1 MSEKICIIG
10 DGITALMLTKVL
22 LDLNIEIDLINQNIF
37 NKKKLATRILAIS
50 NNNFMFLKKQA
61 ILSNKINRLWKI
73 NKINIFN
80 FKSKSGPSS
89 LMHFQNKENNP
100 IFYTIKYNNFFLNLK
115 SKIKRNPLLK
125 IFDDKKIKNFL
136 SKQIKKNNYNL
147 IINCSSSNLISKKFF
162 FKKINKDYNAF
173 AFTTIIKH
181 KKISNHIASQ
191 FFTELGPMAF
201 LPISENYTSVIWSVK
216 LYNKKYK
223 NFFNNKIIKN
233 RIKELFPFK
242 SDKITFSLIN
252 KFNLNFLIPKE
263 YYKKNILAF
272 GDGLHK
278 IHPLAGQGL
287 NMGIRDIKILKSV
300 IEKRINLGLEI
311 NETVLADFASQIK
324 PYNFLFAKGIDFM
337 EKYFSINN
345 TNFNKYSEKI
355 FNYINKNSFI
365 KQIFVDFADRGIKPL

>member
-22 LDLNIEIDLINQNIF
+22 LDLNIEIDLINKNIF
-37 NKKKLATRILAIS
+37 NKTPPIARTLAVS
-50 NNNFMFLKKQA
+50 NNNFLFLKKES
-61 ILSNKINRLWKI
+61 ILSEKMDSLWKI

-80 FKSKSGPSS
+80 LKLKNSPDLLINFK
-89 LMHFQNKENNP
+89 NKENNP
-100 IFYTIKYNNFFLNLK
+100 MFYTIKYNNFFLKLK
-115 SKIKRNPLLK
+115 SKIKGNSLLRT
-125 IFDDKKIKNFL
+125 FDDKKIKNFL
-136 SKQIKKNNYNL
+136 SKQIKRDNYNL
-147 IINCSSSNLISKKFF
+147 IINCSGSNLISKKFF

-173 AFTTIIKH
+173 AFTTTIKH

-233 RIKELFPFK
+233 RIRELFPFK

-337 EKYFSINN
+337 EKYFSVNN
-345 TNFNKYSEKI
+345 NNFNKYSEKI

-365 KQIFVDFADRGIKPL
+365 KKIFVDFADRGIKPL